1 MTGEGEE
8 QNDNHMAADDTDNDG
23 GEAAEEVIE
32 LVKWRFKFFDDDI
45 KRLMRQLTKKDE
57 IIYKRVLE
65 MYEEQR
71 NWGIMR

>member
-1 MTGEGEE
+1 
-8 QNDNHMAADDTDNDG
+8 MAADDKENDG
-23 GEAAEEVIE
+23 GAEEVIE

-71 NWGIMR
+71 NWA